1 MLRRGRGEMCLNHSI
16 EGTCQWLSLSGE
28 EETIQLVV
36 QRSLAERLGALPV
49 FEVLR
54 ESTK

>member
-1 MLRRGRGEMCLNHSI
+1 MLRRGREKMWLNRLV
-16 EGTCQWLSLSGE
+16 EGTYQWFYLPGE

-49 FEVLR
+49 FKVFR